1 MTDPISGHTILVTG
15 AAGFIGSHTV
25 ERLLARGAKVVGVDN
40 FDPYY
45 SRTLKDRNV
54 NDIRSCGGSF
64 EFIEGDICDHNLMRT
79 VFTRTKPG
87 GVIHLAAKA
96 GVRPSI
102 EDPVGYANANVTG
115 TAVMLDC
122 AHRAGCDRIV
132 VASSS
137 SVYGNSHAVPFCET
151 QDVNAPISPYAASK
165 RSCEIIAH
173 AHHHLTNM
181 PTALLRFFTVFGP
194 RQRPDLAIDK
204 FLRRVA
210 AGESIE
216 MFGDGSSS
224 RDYTYVDDIVTGVL
238 ASYERIPEFGYRIWN
253 LGGSHPTT
261 LNEMIDTIARVV
273 GRPANIVTKPMQ
285 PGDVDRTWADLSRSG
300 VELNFKPATDF
311 ETGVRRQWIWIS
323 KGG

>member
-1 MTDPISGHTILVTG
+1 MPDPISGHTVFVTG

-25 ERLLARGAKVVGVDN
+25 ERLLERGAKVVGVDN

-45 SRTLKDRNV
+45 PRKLKERNIEE
-54 NDIRSCGGSF
+54 IRVRGGSF
-64 EFIEGDICDHNLMRT
+64 EFIEGDICDHDLMSA
-79 VFTRTKPG
+79 VFERVKPR

-115 TAVMLDC
+115 TAVTLNC
-122 AHRAGCDRIV
+122 AHVAGCDRIV

-137 SVYGNSHAVPFCET
+137 SVYGNSRDVPFRET
-151 QDVNAPISPYAASK
+151 QDVNEPISPYAASK

-173 AHHHLTNM
+173 AHHHLTKM

-194 RQRPDLAIDK
+194 RQRPDLAIEK
-204 FLRRVA
+204 FLRKVN
-210 AGESIE
+210 AGENID
-216 MFGDGSSS
+216 MFGDGSTS
-224 RDYTYVDDIVTGVL
+224 RDYTFVDDIVTGVL
-238 ASYERIPEFGYRIWN
+238 ASYERIPEFGYRVWN

-261 LNEMIDTIARVV
+261 LRDMIDTISRVV
-273 GRPANIVTKPMQ
+273 GKPANTVTKPMQ

-300 VELNFKPATDF
+300 SELGFKPTTNF
-311 ETGVRRQWIWIS
+311 ESGVRQQWAWIV
-323 KGG
+323 KHG